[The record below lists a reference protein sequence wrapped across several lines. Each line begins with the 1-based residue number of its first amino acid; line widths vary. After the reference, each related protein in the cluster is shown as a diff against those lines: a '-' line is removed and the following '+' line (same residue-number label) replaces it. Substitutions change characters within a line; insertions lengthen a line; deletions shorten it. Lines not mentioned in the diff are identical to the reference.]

1 MFAVKNSTKRR
12 LADSERTKTSGS
24 FSDDPPRDARSRR
37 GIGTSSE
44 LMDVMHYVASGS
56 RTPQD
61 RQSTARQYLA
71 RMNAAAKEIVPERFT
86 SRGA

>member
-1 MFAVKNSTKRR
+1 
-12 LADSERTKTSGS
+12 
-24 FSDDPPRDARSRR
+24 
-37 GIGTSSE
+37 
-44 LMDVMHYVASGS
+44 VMHYVASGS